1 MSELGTVDHK
11 NNTLPDK
18 SRHIVITGASGE
30 IGGAL
35 ALAYAGPGVL
45 LTLCGRK
52 ENKLVLVK
60 KSVTSRKG
68 LLANGELH
76 QY

>member
-30 IGGAL
+30 IGGAFI
-35 ALAYAGPGVL
+35 VKQ
-45 LTLCGRK
+45 K
-52 ENKLVLVK
+52 E
-60 KSVTSRKG
+60 
-68 LLANGELH
+68 
-76 QY
+76 QQ